1 MSKSGPR
8 EVRREGPFAG
18 PPPTPGPPLAPGGG
32 EDAPSGLELAGGSF
46 SVPFPSPGRTDSPCS
61 PVIFNMKLESVKIFL
76 GSDLEAGGQPK
87 RSEPLSTLRRLEDY
101 SRRST
106 HPCLRCCALLQ
117 CACVG
122 WGVGAPSLAGWP
134 RTPLRRDPP
143 VPWNSSGPGPHLPG
157 TQKRRF
163 LPVRWRREETGRG
176 ITVHFKRGGK
186 KSWGDFPEGVNTE
199 ATCRGVSSAGR
210 ISSRFVGVQKRDAQ
224 RIPGT

>member
-1 MSKSGPR
+1 MQGL
-8 EVRREGPFAG
+8 
-18 PPPTPGPPLAPGGG
+18 PPLPARPWPRAGG